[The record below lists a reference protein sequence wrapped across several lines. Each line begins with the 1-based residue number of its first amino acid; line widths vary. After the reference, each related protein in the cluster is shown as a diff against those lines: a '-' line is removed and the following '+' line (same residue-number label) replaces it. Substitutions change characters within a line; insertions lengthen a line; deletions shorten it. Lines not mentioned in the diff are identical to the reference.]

1 MNRTTAVNS
10 QQKSK
15 HYFKY
20 MIFIL
25 MFVEILDTYTT
36 NNLNVVV
43 SDISG
48 EFFPF
53 LADDA
58 AIAFYQLFLAVAT
71 LGMFFVVINQ
81 YLTDKF
87 GRKLLL
93 VITIFGMGF
102 FSLLISLSI
111 NIYMY
116 TIFLFF
122 MYFFFNSDIWVIFI
136 NEESPPQKRA
146 FYTNL
151 VLIGGIIGALLIP
164 FFHSIVLDW
173 RGMTYFAI
181 ALGIPLSILILFTF
195 KETSKYQEYKNSK
208 KSLEQD
214 RNSFRVNLKII
225 FASKRK
231 SQYIAILVISLI
243 VGLNNLF
250 ILVGEDFLT
259 KSALSKDDV
268 DLIVWIMG
276 LASIIG
282 YLITGIVADK
292 YGRKPLLYL
301 YSILFPISLFI
312 VVFGINLPNIALIVV
327 AIGAGLANLCYWG
340 FRILISIV
348 SLEIVPTE
356 TRGTG
361 TGVKSLVAASGV
373 TIGLLISFF
382 ITYSSGLA
390 LSFIILSSLF
400 LINLPLI
407 YKYLKETKGINLS
420 DIY

>member
-1 MNRTTAVNS
+1 MNTSTTVNS
-10 QQKSK
+10 HQKSK
-15 HYFKY
+15 RYFKY

-43 SDISG
+43 SDISA

-53 LADDA
+53 LAEDA
-58 AIAFYQLFLAVAT
+58 AIAFYQLFLAIAT
-71 LGMFFVVINQ
+71 LGMFFVIVNQ

-102 FSLLISLSI
+102 FSLLISLST
-111 NIYMY
+111 NIYLF

-136 NEESPPQKRA
+136 NEESPPKKRA
-146 FYTNL
+146 FYTNF
-151 VLIGGIIGALLIP
+151 VLIGGIVGALLIP
-164 FFHSIVLDW
+164 FFHSIIMDW

-181 ALGIPLSILILFTF
+181 ALGIPLSMVVLFSF
-195 KETSKYQEYKNSK
+195 KETSKYQEYKTSNR
-208 KSLEQD
+208 SLNQHN
-214 RNSFRVNLKII
+214 NSFRANLKSI
-225 FASKRK
+225 FISKRK
-231 SQYIAILVISLI
+231 SQYIAILIISLI

-259 KSALSKDDV
+259 GSALSKDDV

-276 LASIIG
+276 LASIVG

-301 YSILFPISLFI
+301 YSILFPTSLFI
-312 VVFGINLPNIALIVV
+312 VVFGINLPEGALIVV

-356 TRGTG
+356 ARGTG

-382 ITYSSGLA
+382 ITFSSGLA
-390 LSFIILSSLF
+390 LSFVILSSLF
-400 LINLPLI
+400 LINIPLI